1 MTVTKIWH
9 VAVFK
14 AVFKHD
20 VWSRLDIVCLRYNN
34 IPFHAITK
42 RDVWG
47 RFLVI
52 VKRYGYSMDVI
63 WTLYIHRV
71 FIIM

>member
-9 VAVFK
+9 VDVFK

-34 IPFHAITK
+34 IPFHVITK

-47 RFLVI
+47 RLDT
-52 VKRYGYSMDVI
+52 GYRILSS
-63 WTLYIHRV
+63 T
-71 FIIM
+71 FFE